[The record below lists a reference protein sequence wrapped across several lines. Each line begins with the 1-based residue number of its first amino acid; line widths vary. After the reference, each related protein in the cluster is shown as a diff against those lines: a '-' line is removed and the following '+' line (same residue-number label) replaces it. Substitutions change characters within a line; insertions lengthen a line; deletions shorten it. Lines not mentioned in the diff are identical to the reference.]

1 MCFRVLPSITA
12 CYANGNSW
20 LDKRLRTHSAIA
32 PDMHQQNVK
41 KLEELAYDL
50 YKNFILLIQIV
61 LPIAK
66 IARSSIR
73 LNDASDTCH

>member
-1 MCFRVLPSITA
+1 MLGLSYWWFCWIATDWH
-12 CYANGNSW
+12 CY
-20 LDKRLRTHSAIA
+20 
-32 PDMHQQNVK
+32 NVK
-41 KLEELAYDL
+41 KFEKPAYNL
-50 YKNFILLIQIV
+50 YRNLILLIQTV